1 MKKQTKK
8 ETPKFVL
15 SKENLLRRNP
25 IPFGDVRKYYLAMK
39 IGTVVLFALLF
50 YMSFAAVLTRTE
62 YKVQISNVV
71 IGCLLLLSLAS
82 VIGLYSRT
90 ILGYGIT
97 VVASVIIFVLLQ
109 YSNGT
114 GIAFDAE
121 SLFYGEKF
129 IKGIQSMAFWIILS
143 KVLSVLQMALA
154 IVFIRSTIKVTEE
167 PPVTGMNVKIQKFRE
182 WLSKHNDSLKD
193 GRRPLD
199 YVFIVA
205 SVLLYIGYFVGDS
218 TMMTYDYCSLAFF
231 IVGIVL
237 VVLRQV
243 LPGAFFFCCSALLR
257 CNLYQY
263 RFGYIL
269 PVIAAY
275 LGMWLAVLYMAF
287 ASAKKR
293 RAIRINNER
302 KWIYYSCELLMWE
315 SVAIGVLC
323 FSIHQVIEGYV
334 RESIFLM
341 DQKDNLPFFFF
352 VPIVAFLI
360 LRGGEWYGYFC
371 ASASYLFLWYTLRQI
386 PDAKSNNPL
395 FDCADMIQ
403 SRAEDFIHSV
413 VMITKVVTLVLCV
426 LCFVY
431 GLFFVINLMKHR
443 NTNKNR

>member
-167 PPVTGMNVKIQKFRE
+167 PPVTGMNVKIQKFSE

-352 VPIVAFLI
+352 VPIVAFLM

>member
-218 TMMTYDYCSLAFF
+218 TMMMYDYCSLAFF

-302 KWIYYSCELLMWE
+302 KWIYYSSELLMWE
-315 SVAIGVLC
+315 SVAIGVLS
-323 FSIHQVIEGYV
+323 FSLHQIFGDYV
-334 RESIFLM
+334 HEFLYLSEL
-341 DQKDNLPFFFF
+341 KDNLPIIFF
-352 VPIVAFLI
+352 VPLICFLLI
-360 LRGGEWYGYFC
+360 RSKQWYGC
-371 ASASYLFLWYTLRQI
+371 LGASALYLFLWAIFRQV
-386 PDAKSNNPL
+386 PQNAKETPLLDCSGLFQHNSERIIEVSNS
-395 FDCADMIQ
+395 FM
-403 SRAEDFIHSV
+403 
-413 VMITKVVTLVLCV
+413 KVVVLGSSAFCFLIGIVV
-426 LCFVY
+426 LID
-431 GLFFVINLMKHR
+431 LRRKH
-443 NTNKNR
+443 NA